1 VLDAQWHN
9 PAQAPLQQRIV
20 AGVGIGHAV
29 AMAESKRALADALEH
44 DRIELS
50 PGDQIHRRIEA
61 ISRESHA
68 GAEAEMIAL
77 GHPASLARA
86 SSCNQTSLAIQS
98 SMVCTEQA
106 RSLTFHEI
114 EPIVM
119 VSPQIGG
126 GEGML
131 GGDLQRA
138 EEGSSYCVQRS
149 WRL

>member
-1 VLDAQWHN
+1 
-9 PAQAPLQQRIV
+9 
-20 AGVGIGHAV
+20 
-29 AMAESKRALADALEH
+29 
-44 DRIELS
+44 
-50 PGDQIHRRIEA
+50 
-61 ISRESHA
+61 
-68 GAEAEMIAL
+68 MIAL

-149 WRL
+149 WRLEARLTRYRGAPHGRGTGGKREELARSFW